1 MAFQNKNL
9 TLVIK
14 EQDFIKMELI
24 SSKPMKDAA
33 NMKEL
38 VLKMLDHYFEEVKK
52 KTKPLL

>member
-24 SSKPMKDAA
+24 SSKPIKDPN

-38 VLKMLDHYFEEVKK
+38 ILKMLDHYFEEVKK
-52 KTKPLL
+52 NTKPLI

>member
-24 SSKPMKDAA
+24 STKPMKDAA

-38 VLKMLDHYFEEVKK
+38 ILKMLDHYFEQVKK
-52 KTKPLL
+52 NTKPLL